1 MSSETLTVSPLRD
14 TDDRF
19 DRELDADEK
28 ARDVLVEDQISPLA
42 AESDAEVHEGERSPG
57 TAGWLD
63 LVGAVCV
70 NGICYGMTNSFGVFQ
85 SYYYTHQLSSS
96 TPTNISWI
104 GSIQLCLCPLLGCVS
119 GPLFDA
125 GYLKPLI
132 VTGGSIYV
140 FGLMMTSL
148 AKVYWQYV
156 LAHGIAVGVGMGI
169 MFPPTVSTL
178 SHHFGRSRYRS
189 LAYGCQAAG
198 SSLGGIVFPIMAR
211 SLLPSVGF
219 AWTVRI
225 FGFIVLLVTIVAYLC
240 LSTVHPPRKKIA
252 VLSPVVFRD
261 PAYVLHVAGAGCA
274 SMAIYSPLSFAVTY
288 GTARGFSTSLANYSL
303 AVINGCSVVGRIAP
317 LLAAQVVGP
326 INVHASFA
334 VISAVM
340 LFVWTKAE
348 SVPGI
353 MVFDALYGVSSA
365 FNAAAASFA
374 PYPDQVGLYIG
385 MAFFVTSFFWLA
397 GPPITAALIKGND
410 YLYASLFCGGVVMLG
425 GIFLFSSR
433 YLRVR
438 KVGTPWV

>member
-63 LVGAVCV
+63 LVG
-70 NGICYGMTNSFGVFQ
+70 FGVFQ

-225 FGFIVLLVTIVAYLC
+225 F
-240 LSTVHPPRKKIA
+240 
-252 VLSPVVFRD
+252 RD

-374 PYPDQVGLYIG
+374 PLYIG